1 MSPLI
6 STASSTSLDFLPASE
21 VRVRG
26 TEGEKERS
34 DALKVLVKHSLKSDF
49 IRMAEQTEVQLGTG
63 GLCQREP

>member
-1 MSPLI
+1 MHFSSLTCLI
-6 STASSTSLDFLPASE
+6 EVSNSE